1 MSNYETG
8 LFNFFDDG
16 ESNTSSKIVLVTGGA
31 GFIGS
36 NFIRFLLKK
45 YPDYK
50 IINFDK
56 LTYAGNLNNLVT
68 IEENPHYVFV
78 RGDVANVKDVKNV
91 FEEFNPH
98 FVVHFAA
105 ESHVDRS
112 ILNPDIFL
120 QTNILGTQNLLNH
133 AREHQIEKFVQISTD
148 EVYGSIGKGESC
160 HEESPLCP
168 NNPYAAS
175 KASADFL
182 IRVAH
187 QTYGQRVNIV
197 RSCNNY
203 GTYQFPEKLIP
214 VMIYNS
220 LINEELPVY
229 GDGRNI
235 REWIHVEDNCR
246 AIDLVLHNGRSGE
259 IYNVGTGE
267 EWENVKLAEFLL
279 KQFPE
284 SKSHIQFVLD
294 RQGHDFRYSVKTDK
308 IKKELGWKP
317 QIDFKE
323 GIEQT
328 ILWYKSHLDWIE
340 QINSGE
346 YMQYFKETY
355 ESRLTESN

>member
-1 MSNYETG
+1 MTTNETNY
-8 LFNFFDDG
+8 FNFFENG
-16 ESNTSSKIVLVTGGA
+16 KSNTSSKIVLVTGGA

-36 NFIRFLLKK
+36 NFIRYLLKK
-45 YPDYK
+45 YPDYN

-56 LTYAGNLNNLVT
+56 LTYAGNLTSLTT
-68 IEENPHYVFV
+68 IEEDPHYVFV
-78 RGDVANVKDVKNV
+78 RGDVSNAKDVKNV
-91 FEEFNPH
+91 FEEFNPN

-120 QTNILGTQNLLNH
+120 QTNILGTQILLNH
-133 AREHQIEKFVQISTD
+133 ARNHQIEKFVQISTD
-148 EVYGSIGKGESC
+148 EVYGSIAKGESC
-160 HEESPLCP
+160 GEESCLLP

-203 GTYQFPEKLIP
+203 GAYQFPEKLIP
-214 VMIYNS
+214 LMIYNT
-220 LINEELPVY
+220 ITNDELPIF

-235 REWIHVEDNCR
+235 REWVHVEDHCA

-267 EWENVKLAEFLL
+267 EKENVKLVEYLL

-284 SKSHIQFVLD
+284 STSHIQFILD
-294 RQGHDFRYSVKTDK
+294 RQGHDFRYSVKPDK
-308 IKKELGWKP
+308 LRKELGWKP
-317 QIDFKE
+317 KINFKE
-323 GIEQT
+323 GIQQT
-328 ILWYKSHLDWIE
+328 IMWYKSHLDWIE
-340 QINSGE
+340 NIKSGE
-346 YMQYFKETY
+346 YMKYYKLTY
-355 ESRLTESN
+355 ESRMESN

>member
-1 MSNYETG
+1 M
-8 LFNFFDDG
+8 
-16 ESNTSSKIVLVTGGA
+16 
-31 GFIGS
+31 
-36 NFIRFLLKK
+36 
-45 YPDYK
+45 
-50 IINFDK
+50 
-56 LTYAGNLNNLVT
+56 NNLITV
-68 IEENPHYVFV
+68 EENPHYVFV
-78 RGDVANVKDVKNV
+78 HGDVANVKDVKNV
-91 FEEFNPH
+91 FEEFNPN

-120 QTNILGTQNLLNH
+120 QTNILGTQILLNH
-133 AREHQIEKFVQISTD
+133 AREHEIEKFVQISTD
-148 EVYGSIGKGESC
+148 EVYGSILKGDSC
-160 HEESPLCP
+160 DEDSPLCP

-197 RSCNNY
+197 RACNNY
-203 GTYQFPEKLIP
+203 GAYQFPEKLIP

-220 LINEELPVY
+220 IINEELPVF

-235 REWIHVEDNCR
+235 REWIHVEDHCR

-259 IYNVGTGE
+259 IYNVGSGE
-267 EWENVKLAEFLL
+267 EWENVKLVEYLL
-279 KQFPE
+279 TQFPE

-308 IKKELGWKP
+308 IRKELGWKS

-323 GIEQT
+323 GIMQT
-328 ILWYKSHLDWIE
+328 IMWHKSHLDWIE
-340 QINSGE
+340 DIKSGE
-346 YMQYFKETY
+346 YMKYYKKTY
-355 ESRLTESN
+355 ESRIMESD